1 MRDHQNPELST
12 IRSILNELSEL
23 AEHSTL
29 TGSLSTGTRQAA
41 LSYNAALAFLTGRG
55 SLPQGMFEPMDVDRA
70 DYGEIGVQC
79 RLLLAATN
87 VERKREDRGYSDVVA
102 LAPFLKSEDLAEL
115 VRERIGDAS
124 LPTGLLAGLAPFLDS
139 ETLGS
144 LVRRRM
150 GRASDPAPQTPE
162 PPTPPAAVAPTPTPT
177 PTWDTRPIPT
187 EDRLPAE
194 IRDPEPRESLESLAA
209 KLQHP
214 DVSSEERQRIATR
227 LAELAYEQASHALV
241 QENESA

>member
-1 MRDHQNPELST
+1 MKDHQNPELST

-29 TGSLSTGTRQAA
+29 TGSLSSGTRQAA
-41 LSYNAALAFLTGRG
+41 LSYNAALAFLTARG

-87 VERKREDRGYSDVVA
+87 VERKREDRGFSDVVA

-139 ETLGS
+139 ETLGG
-144 LVRRRM
+144 LVRGRM
-150 GRASDPAPQTPE
+150 GRVSTPE
-162 PPTPPAAVAPTPTPT
+162 PPKPAPPTPPAPASASTPAPA
-177 PTWDTRPIPT
+177 WDTRPVPA

-194 IRDPEPRESLESLAA
+194 IRNHEPRESLESLAA
-209 KLQHP
+209 KLQRP
-214 DVSSEERQRIATR
+214 DVSVEERQRIATR